1 MPQRKAQTKP
11 ERASTLAQLTARMRH
26 TLRLFCSAVFVIP
39 ALLLLL
45 LAEILIFG
53 LGLNGRLN
61 TYVERLEHTQNTA
74 LEVALARAAEMEA
87 RSLSKLIP
95 TQGSASVG
103 TQKPDD
109 KPRSGNP
116 SDIPDLRPRDIDDI
130 LNQETDIL
138 VEQFEQEQAEAEAAA
153 AAAAQATSEQ
163 TPAGD
168 KDKAELDRLI
178 HAGVAALVEGDMR
191 RCVLSFEQAMLI
203 NPKHPAL
210 LYYYGMA
217 YDKLLNPNKARQY
230 YSDLYAMRDAA
241 GKYFEKAA
249 RRLTYGINHPSDMRG
264 KLAFGP
270 KYERASRSEDGQT
283 VEVVLPVLLAEREDL
298 LAEDIYI
305 HIQFFDIESGK
316 TIKLA
321 DQAPELLWENETPTW
336 QDYEERLIARY
347 TIPNQHGKPN
357 TSNYYGFTAKLYY
370 KGEPMDCISSPAVLI
385 LHEQRLQSPGQQY
398 DNSILPDDGLDYSFE
413 EAIPYADFQ

>member
-1 MPQRKAQTKP
+1 
-11 ERASTLAQLTARMRH
+11 MRS
-26 TLRLFCSAVFVIP
+26 TLRLFCAPVFVVP
-39 ALLLLL
+39 VLLLLL
-45 LAEILIFG
+45 LAEILVFG

-87 RSLSKLIP
+87 QSLSKLIP

-103 TQKPDD
+103 TQAPDASAH
-109 KPRSGNP
+109 PSNP

-138 VEQFEQEQAEAEAAA
+138 VEQFEQEQAAAEAAA
-153 AAAAQATSEQ
+153 KEKSEPD
-163 TPAGD
+163 PAD
-168 KDKAELDRLI
+168 KKQQAELDRLI

-191 RCVLSFEQAMLI
+191 RCVLSFEQALLI

-217 YDKLLNPNKARQY
+217 YDKLLNPDKARQY
-230 YSDLYAMRDAA
+230 YSDLYSLRDAA

-249 RRLTYGINHPSDMRG
+249 RRLTYGINLPSAMRG

-270 KYERASRSEDGQT
+270 KYERASRNEQGQT
-283 VEVVLPVLLAEREDL
+283 VEVVLPVLLAEREDI

-316 TIKLA
+316 NIKLS
-321 DQAPELLWENETPTW
+321 DHAPELLWENETPTW

-347 TIPNQHGKPN
+347 TIPKLHGKPN
-357 TSNYYGFTAKLYY
+357 PSNYYGFTAKLYY

-385 LHEQRLQSPGQQY
+385 LHEQRLNSKNQY
-398 DNSILPDDGLDYSFE
+398 NNSILPDDGLDYSFE

>member
-1 MPQRKAQTKP
+1 MR
-11 ERASTLAQLTARMRH
+11 STLRM
-26 TLRLFCSAVFVIP
+26 LCSAVFVIP

-45 LAEILIFG
+45 LAEILVFG
-53 LGLNGRLN
+53 LGLNGRMN

-87 RSLSKLIP
+87 QSLAKLIP
-95 TQGSASVG
+95 TKGSASVG
-103 TQKPDD
+103 TQAPAMVSTSND
-109 KPRSGNP
+109 SG
-116 SDIPDLRPRDIDDI
+116 DVPDLRPRDIDDI

-138 VEQFEQEQAEAEAAA
+138 VEQFEQEQAAAVAKTKQEEA
-153 AAAAQATSEQ
+153 
-163 TPAGD
+163 PAD
-168 KDKAELDRLI
+168 NKDQAELDRLI

-191 RCVLSFEQAMLI
+191 RCVLSFEQAILI
-203 NPKHPAL
+203 EPNHPAL

-217 YDKLLNPNKARQY
+217 YDKLLNPDKARQY
-230 YSDLYAMRDAA
+230 YAELYAMRDKA

-249 RRLTYGINHPSDMRG
+249 RRLTYGINLPSAMRG

-270 KYERASRSEDGQT
+270 KYERSSRGEDGET
-283 VEVVLPVLLAEREDL
+283 VEVVLPILLAEREDL

-305 HIQFFDIESGK
+305 HIQFFDIENSK
-316 TIKLA
+316 DIKLA

-347 TIPNQHGKPN
+347 TIPNLHGKPN
-357 TSNYYGFTAKLYY
+357 NSKYYGFTAKLYY
-370 KGEPMDCISSPAVLI
+370 KGEPMDCISSPSVLI
-385 LHEQRLQSPGQQY
+385 LHEQRLNSNNQLN
-398 DNSILPDDGLDYSFE
+398 NSILPDDGLDYSFE